1 MSARTIDR
9 DLRHAQAVARGRIAL
24 LMTAIKPKLDALLL
38 ECAAARCSAPG
49 ILEMIDWAE
58 YSLGEV
64 AAAAAPG
71 LEIKPDPVRDAC
83 AAAVVAARS
92 GDKGAYQAA
101 RAAEAAARVGV

>member
-1 MSARTIDR
+1 MSAR
-9 DLRHAQAVARGRIAL
+9 DLPDLAHAQAVARGRIAL
-24 LMTAIKPKLDALLL
+24 LMTSLMPRLDLILV

-92 GDKGAYQAA
+92 GNKGAYNVA
-101 RAAEAAARVGV
+101 RADEAAARAGL

>member
-1 MSARTIDR
+1 MSAR
-9 DLRHAQAVARGRIAL
+9 DLPELAHAQAVARGRIAL
-24 LMTAIKPKLDALLL
+24 LMTSLMPRLDLILA

-101 RAAEAAARVGV
+101 RAVEAVARAGA